1 MVNKYNDELKFVGG
15 LSAENKIFLLKRQIK
30 LNVIMGILFSFVL
43 SVPIVLLAIYYYKL
57 ILLFLMIP
65 FLILIMCIIN
75 PFYSK
80 EFPKEIAIVDNII
93 YITTIHTPNK
103 LATYSRDVVD
113 VKKVYDI
120 GNAYYISFYLPK
132 TPVCLCQKDL
142 LVYGTLEGF
151 EQLFQ
156 GKIKKISYKNW
167 KGSKWCSP

>member
-1 MVNKYNDELKFVGG
+1 MSDNGEFKFAGEL
-15 LSAENKIFLLKRQIK
+15 SDENKRYLLKEQIK
-30 LNVIMGILFSFVL
+30 LNLVMGILFPFIL
-43 SVPIVLLAIYYYKL
+43 SVPIVLLAVYYYKL
-57 ILLFLMIP
+57 ILLFLIIP
-65 FLILIMCIIN
+65 FLILVMFIIN

-80 EFPKEIAIVDNII
+80 EFPKGIAIVDNII

-103 LATYSRDVVD
+103 LATYSRDVAD

-156 GKIKKISYKNW
+156 GKIKKISYKN
-167 KGSKWCSP
+167 